1 MAARRKFD
9 LTALRKVH
17 IEVGG
22 KRVVAWEPKDPSF
35 RNLGRW
41 TDPQALLRRMY
52 EQEHPRE
59 SLDELGPGRHWQA
72 TWKGRFNP
80 AAKQKKKSAA

>member
-1 MAARRKFD
+1 MAAKKKLD
-9 LTALRKVH
+9 LKSLRKVH

-22 KRVVAWEPKDPSF
+22 KRVVAWEPRDPAL

-41 TDPQALLRRMY
+41 TDPHALLRRMY
-52 EQEHPRE
+52 EQQNPENTLE
-59 SLDELGPGRHWQA
+59 ELGPGRHWQN

-80 AAKQKKKSAA
+80 TLKQKNRSAA

>member
-1 MAARRKFD
+1 MATKTKPD
-9 LTALRKVH
+9 LKALRKVH

-22 KRVVAWEPKDPSF
+22 KRIVAWEPKDPNL

-52 EQEHPRE
+52 EQEHPE
-59 SLDELGPGRHWQA
+59 DALETLGPGRQWQA

-80 AAKQKKKSAA
+80 GLKQKSRTAA